1 MQRSLTSLSRRDF
14 LALSGA
20 LGLVSACRGS
30 GGSPSDSITSAASFG
45 VASVPDP
52 IGSLVT
58 RWRSDPFAQ
67 GSYSF
72 LAKGSEPRDRD
83 ALGAPSNGRLFF
95 AGEATDRDFP
105 ATVHGAL
112 LSGQRAAEE
121 ILDGDVAS
129 VIVVGAGA
137 AGLAA
142 AAMMAESGIEVRVV
156 EARDRIGGRV
166 WTDTSLGVPL
176 DLGASW
182 IHGTRG
188 NPLSALADS
197 INAPRAATN
206 YENHLVRD
214 SYGNLVE
221 PPDFPRD
228 FDDVTT
234 IEHEYAA
241 DIGDLSPAAGDEGD
255 EFGGDDV
262 IFPNGYREVLEVLVD
277 GFDVSLG
284 VIVESIDTTDETA
297 IVDAGEESFTADAVL
312 ITVPLG
318 VLKSGSIGFTPPL
331 GQERQGAID
340 RLGMGLLDKVYLQFD
355 EIFWEPE
362 VDLIGYI
369 GPKRGHFAE
378 WLNIAKYT
386 GEPILLG
393 FNASSAAEE
402 LETMTN
408 EQVVAEAMTALRDM
422 YES

>member
-30 GGSPSDSITSAASFG
+30 GGPPSDSLTSAASFG

-72 LAKGSEPRDRD
+72 LAKGSEPRDRE
-83 ALGAPSNGRLFF
+83 ALAAPSNGRLFF

-121 ILDGDVAS
+121 ILDGDIAS
-129 VIVVGAGA
+129 VVVVGAGA

-214 SYGNLVE
+214 SYGNVVE

-255 EFGGDDV
+255 EFGGGDV

-297 IVDAGEESFTADAVL
+297 IVDAGEESCTA
-312 ITVPLG
+312 
-318 VLKSGSIGFTPPL
+318 
-331 GQERQGAID
+331 
-340 RLGMGLLDKVYLQFD
+340 
-355 EIFWEPE
+355 
-362 VDLIGYI
+362 
-369 GPKRGHFAE
+369 
-378 WLNIAKYT
+378 
-386 GEPILLG
+386 
-393 FNASSAAEE
+393 
-402 LETMTN
+402 
-408 EQVVAEAMTALRDM
+408 VA
-422 YES
+422 

>member
-1 MQRSLTSLSRRDF
+1 
-14 LALSGA
+14 
-20 LGLVSACRGS
+20 
-30 GGSPSDSITSAASFG
+30 
-45 VASVPDP
+45 
-52 IGSLVT
+52 LVT
-58 RWRSDPFAQ
+58 RWRADPFAL

-83 ALGAPSNGRLFF
+83 VLAAPGNGRLFF

-112 LSGQRAAEE
+112 LSGRRAAEE
-121 ILDGDVAS
+121 ILDNGAAS

-142 AAMMAESGIEVRVV
+142 ASMMAESGIDVRVL

-182 IHGTRG
+182 IHGTNG

-197 INAPRAATN
+197 IKAPRSVTN

-214 SYGNLVE
+214 AQGDVVE
-221 PPDFPRD
+221 PQDFPRD

-241 DIGDLSPAAGDEGD
+241 DIGDLSPAADDEGD
-255 EFGGDDV
+255 EFAGGDV
-262 IFPNGYREVLEVLVD
+262 IFPNGYLEVLNVLVD
-277 GFDVSLG
+277 GFDVSLST
-284 VIVESIDTTDETA
+284 IVESIDTADGTA

-318 VLKSGSIGFTPPL
+318 VLKSGNIEFMPPL
-331 GQERQGAID
+331 GQDRQGAID

-369 GPKRGHFAE
+369 GPKRGRFAE

-422 YES
+422 YET

>member
-1 MQRSLTSLSRRDF
+1 V
-14 LALSGA
+14 LA
-20 LGLVSACRGS
+20 
-30 GGSPSDSITSAASFG
+30 
-45 VASVPDP
+45 
-52 IGSLVT
+52 
-58 RWRSDPFAQ
+58 
-67 GSYSF
+67 
-72 LAKGSEPRDRD
+72 
-83 ALGAPSNGRLFF
+83 APSNSRLFF
-95 AGEATDRDFP
+95 AGEATHRDFP

-121 ILDGDVAS
+121 ILDGDAAS
-129 VIVVGAGA
+129 VIIIGAGA

-142 AAMMAESGIEVRVV
+142 AAMMAESGIEVRVL

-166 WTDTSLGVPL
+166 WTDTSLGMPL

-182 IHGTRG
+182 IHGTSG
-188 NPLSALADS
+188 NPVSALADS
-197 INAPRAATN
+197 IDAPRAATN
-206 YENHLVRD
+206 YENHLVRGTQ
-214 SYGNLVE
+214 GNVVE

-228 FDDVTT
+228 FDDVTS
-234 IEHEYAA
+234 IEHEFGA

-255 EFGGDDV
+255 EFEGGDV
-262 IFPNGYREVLEVLVD
+262 IFPNGYMEVLDVLID

-284 VIVESIDTTDETA
+284 SIVESVDTSNETA
-297 IVDAGEESFTADAVL
+297 IVNTGEESFTADAVL

-331 GQERQGAID
+331 GQDREGAID